1 MTKEGSRE
9 HFFGFEDEVVVTED
23 EESPKAPDMLNKID
37 RGGGAQ
43 YGDFI
48 EVWS

>member
-1 MTKEGSRE
+1 MTQEVSRE

-23 EESPKAPDMLNKID
+23 EESPKAPDTLNKID
-37 RGGGAQ
+37 RRRVPQ

-48 EVWS
+48 EVLS